1 MGFLIDKIV
10 IFAKKI
16 LNSAVSGQLLS
27 TMSRQAVQVQCKEED
42 QWRVRIITS
51 FFRNYLL
58 INED

>member
-27 TMSRQAVQVQCKEED
+27 TMSGQAVQVQCKEED
-42 QWRVRIITS
+42 Q
-51 FFRNYLL
+51 
-58 INED
+58 